1 MGGEKKKKKNLVVL
15 SQSCGLFLYAL
26 LELLQLVFLFVAS
39 LPAGKL

>member
-1 MGGEKKKKKNLVVL
+1 MKKNNLVVL

-26 LELLQLVFLFVAS
+26 LELLQLVQLVFLFVAS